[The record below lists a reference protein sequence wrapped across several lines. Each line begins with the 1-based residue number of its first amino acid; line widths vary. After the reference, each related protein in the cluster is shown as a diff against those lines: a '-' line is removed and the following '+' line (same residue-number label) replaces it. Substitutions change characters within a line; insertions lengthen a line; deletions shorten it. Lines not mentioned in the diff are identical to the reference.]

1 MFCRLMECW
10 QLSSKYWTVWIVY
23 NRCFCLAYKILNN
36 YITCNVHTMYIQYT
50 CTVLVVPIGTVTNKH
65 NTHCQTDVLQLV
77 DGTVGW
83 GVLRTHTVASLLG
96 ISCGFVQA
104 WS

>member
-1 MFCRLMECW
+1 M
-10 QLSSKYWTVWIVY
+10 Y
-23 NRCFCLAYKILNN
+23 NRRFCLAYKISNN

-65 NTHCQTDVLQLV
+65 NTQTDVLSVVLLV
-77 DGTVGW
+77 DGTVGR
-83 GVLRTHTVASLLG
+83 GVLRTHTIASLLG

-104 WS
+104 